1 MNINKNISIWRGDS
15 TPPTNYHFWIKS
27 NGQQFTFNGEK
38 WVNYVEDI
46 PTASLESKGL
56 MSSQDKVNLE
66 ECVQHLEDTSNP
78 HHVSKEQIGLGNVTN
93 DAQVKRSELG
103 VTVATLNDNGKVAE
117 SQLPSYVDDILE
129 GKLVSVTEFTLNAG
143 QHGEVKQ
150 SGVIYLDTTTN
161 TSYRWSGSQYVM
173 TGSSLTL
180 GEGEDQA
187 FPGNRGVNLE
197 NQSVVTSLLSE
208 ASEDKVTIKV
218 TQKSLDGKSESTNNV
233 DVRAATATKAGV
245 MSATDKAALDELPDL
260 ISEAEI
266 SSISNTQTANDVT
279 IETHSANQRL
289 TTTIPC
295 ATSTTAGVMSA
306 EDKVEVN
313 KIKDKADKVE
323 LKAVSDKV
331 DTIIVPTKVSELTND
346 LAFQTKTEVNTA
358 IQKVVGAAPEALD
371 TLEEIAA
378 KLSDNDDAVA
388 GIVNT
393 LSDKANI
400 GDSYTKTESDAKY
413 LTTGAASDTYLPKA
427 TYTAS
432 DILTKIKTVDGTGS
446 ELDADLLDG
455 VHKDAFNGAAR
466 YVTDNTRKGGY
477 YKIKIK
483 DGREWML
490 SFKIIAYQSY
500 ALQEIVVT
508 GYHYEKWFQPSVALV
523 NAQGEPTPKTVD
535 VTFGYDDDGL
545 VWVAIPA
552 KNYAGILVTDVA
564 NGFQPVS
571 DLHNLFEIVYEATL
585 SGTVKTIRTASRH
598 ATMIDNVASA
608 TKLQTASKINGTAF
622 DGTADITTAKWGT
635 ARNLTIGNTAKSVDG
650 SSAMA
655 WSLAEI
661 GALGVNANAV
671 SASKLQ
677 TARTIWGQSFDGT
690 DNVAGTLSGVEEI
703 LFNVNARLNASN
715 SAFRFVTKG
724 DSAQGIQAGNLLIS
738 HSFADANK
746 VPENGIYSKG
756 NIITDGNV
764 TATSFVKT
772 GGTASQFLKAD
783 GSVDSN
789 SYLLSSAYTASDI
802 LTKLKTVD
810 GAGSGLDADT
820 LDGVHGKGYMY
831 YNAYNF
837 SNGCLVRLKLLTNN
851 NGMVTVHIH
860 GNSYSKGL
868 LPINT
873 WVQFYYFET
882 TGALIDEAAL
892 HNGYDF
898 GKINVFCYDGHIY
911 MWFKQTGDYQS
922 FSVYAECTN
931 NPHIGNLV
939 ENITNAAMPTEGVTR
954 LKTIVPKKSAL
965 TTDLSNV
972 LKEDVVDG
980 PILEEIE
987 NLTKEEL
994 KAELLGDVDSKLVT
1008 KVDKVEGKGLS
1019 TNDYTNAEKSKLSTL
1034 PTATELDDLI
1044 TYTQEII
1051 GDSEDII
1058 ARWDDEFNYRLLYI
1072 KSNAKRK
1079 VFDDLWISAAGSN
1092 GTVDHTHTEDGVNK
1106 PYYLNEVW
1114 MTYEEALVVYNE
1126 SYADIKS
1133 LYGRLVRGV
1142 TNFAPP
1148 HNNASVTFSNFN
1160 GPNAVT
1166 INVGAGFLVS
1176 GFMGWMSDAPK
1187 LTKIIGNINLT
1198 YWQTSVQS
1206 YGYLRAPAL
1215 TDVSL
1220 YHLHNNF
1227 NISFLKS
1234 ISLSSMQYMVNNS
1247 TATSPITVTVHPRV
1261 YAKLTR
1267 DTTNINPSTKITRAV
1282 TRDDVTTTSDEQVI
1296 LYCYYENLIFEPLD
1310 TIIIP
1315 DIINPGTN
1323 EPIRG
1328 IVDVIDR
1335 DGTPYQAIRVI
1346 LEKPA
1351 FDEAGEVM
1359 FNTVPIGSKIM
1370 RVDKETSEEEL
1381 AQWQALVTTAN
1392 SKNISFATP
1401 K

>member
-103 VTVATLNDNGKVAE
+103 VTVATLNDNGKVTE

-218 TQKSLDGKSESTNNV
+218 TQKSLDGKSESTDNV
-233 DVRAATATKAGV
+233 DIQTATTTKAGV
-245 MSATDKAALDELPDL
+245 MSAADKAALDELPIS

-266 SSISNTQTANDVT
+266 GSISNTQTANDVT
-279 IETHSANQRL
+279 IETLSANQRL

-371 TLEEIAA
+371 TLEEIAT

-393 LSDKANI
+393 LSDKANV

-432 DILTKIKTVDGTGS
+432 DILTKIKTVDG
-446 ELDADLLDG
+446 
-455 VHKDAFNGAAR
+455 
-466 YVTDNTRKGGY
+466 
-477 YKIKIK
+477 
-483 DGREWML
+483 
-490 SFKIIAYQSY
+490 
-500 ALQEIVVT
+500 
-508 GYHYEKWFQPSVALV
+508 
-523 NAQGEPTPKTVD
+523 
-535 VTFGYDDDGL
+535 
-545 VWVAIPA
+545 
-552 KNYAGILVTDVA
+552 
-564 NGFQPVS
+564 
-571 DLHNLFEIVYEATL
+571 
-585 SGTVKTIRTASRH
+585 
-598 ATMIDNVASA
+598 
-608 TKLQTASKINGTAF
+608 
-622 DGTADITTAKWGT
+622 
-635 ARNLTIGNTAKSVDG
+635 
-650 SSAMA
+650 
-655 WSLAEI
+655 
-661 GALGVNANAV
+661 
-671 SASKLQ
+671 
-677 TARTIWGQSFDGT
+677 
-690 DNVAGTLSGVEEI
+690 
-703 LFNVNARLNASN
+703 
-715 SAFRFVTKG
+715 
-724 DSAQGIQAGNLLIS
+724 
-738 HSFADANK
+738 
-746 VPENGIYSKG
+746 
-756 NIITDGNV
+756 
-764 TATSFVKT
+764 
-772 GGTASQFLKAD
+772 
-783 GSVDSN
+783 
-789 SYLLSSAYTASDI
+789 
-802 LTKLKTVD
+802 
-810 GAGSGLDADT
+810 AGSGLDADT
-820 LDGVHGKGYMY
+820 LDGAHGKDYMY
-831 YNAYNF
+831 RNAYNF
-837 SNGCLVRLKLLTNN
+837 SNGCLVRLKLLTS
-851 NGMVTVHIH
+851 GRDMMTVHIK
-860 GNSYSKGL
+860 GNSYRAQR
-868 LPINT
+868 PIDT
-873 WVQFYYFET
+873 WVQFYNYA
-882 TGALIDEAAL
+882 GNYISSPAAI

-898 GKINVFCYDGHIY
+898 GDINVFYYDGHVY
-911 MWFKQTGDYQS
+911 LWFKQTGVYQS

-931 NPHIGNLV
+931 NPRIGNLV
-939 ENITNAAMPTEGVTR
+939 EDITNAAMPESGVSG
-954 LKTIVPKKSAL
+954 LVTIVPKKSAL

-980 PILEEIE
+980 PLLEEIE

-1019 TNDYTNAEKSKLSTL
+1019 TNDYTNAEKSKLSAL
-1034 PTATELDDLI
+1034 PTATELDAALDVKLDKSVWDAEHEQFGLI
-1044 TYTQEII
+1044 GYYHRHTSGEFYSPSTGYRNSGFIPINKNNDII
-1051 GDSEDII
+1051 FKVWAGGAAASIVFFASDCKTRVYSVAAEMGVETTIAKEDIPKN
-1058 ARWDDEFNYRLLYI
+1058 AVFFVVNCPVGYVNN
-1072 KSNAKRK
+1072 KSAYYSNGPTRESREGAVSEAILASKSA
-1079 VFDDLWISAAGSN
+1079 VFDDLWIKAAGSN

-1114 MTYEEALVVYNE
+1114 MTYEEALLVYNE
-1126 SYADIKS
+1126 YFADIKS
-1133 LYGRLVRGV
+1133 LYGRVVYGV

-1148 HNNASVTFSNFN
+1148 DNNASVIFSNFSA
-1160 GPNAVT
+1160 PNAVT
-1166 INVGAGFLVS
+1166 INVGVNFRAS
-1176 GFMGWMSDAPK
+1176 GFMGWCPNSPS
-1187 LTKIIGNINLT
+1187 LTKIIGRINLQF
-1198 YWQTSVQS
+1198 WQGGGNS
-1206 YGYLRAPAL
+1206 YGYLGAPNL
-1215 TDVSL
+1215 RDINL
-1220 YHLHNNF
+1220 YHLSKDF
-1227 NISFLKS
+1227 NISSLKI

-1247 TATSPITVTVHPRV
+1247 TATSTITVTVHPYV
-1261 YAKLTR
+1261 YAKLTG
-1267 DTTNINPSTKITRAV
+1267 DTTNINPSTKITREV
-1282 TRDDVTTTSDEQVI
+1282 TVEDQIWTGDVELVFD
-1296 LYCYYENLIFEPLD
+1296 LYCENLIFEPFD

-1328 IVDVIDR
+1328 TVDRVID
-1335 DGTPYQAIRVI
+1335 TTHKITRVI
-1346 LEKPA
+1346 IEKPA
-1351 FDEAGEVM
+1351 FDEEGEVM
-1359 FNTVPIGSKIM
+1359 FNTIPIGSKIM
-1370 RVDKETSEEEL
+1370 RVDRETTEEEL
-1381 AQWQALVTTAN
+1381 TQWQALVTTAN
-1392 SKNISFATP
+1392 SKNISFATTE
-1401 K
+1401 